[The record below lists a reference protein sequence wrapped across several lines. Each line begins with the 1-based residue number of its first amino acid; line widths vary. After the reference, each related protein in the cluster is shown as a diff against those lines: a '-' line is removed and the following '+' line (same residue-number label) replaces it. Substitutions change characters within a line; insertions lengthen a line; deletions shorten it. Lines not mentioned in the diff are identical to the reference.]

1 MQKEVTCNIC
11 SAPREIEYTEID
23 HETGKVKRV
32 KTVVGCLG
40 HEGVHPSFWNKSVGN
55 SSGGMRGLGYDD
67 YHKND
72 KPRKLIRIELPPKK
86 VKVKK
91 HVSYKERAP
100 YSRERKE
107 TQFKKRTR
115 KNSTPH
121 RPNS

>member
-1 MQKEVTCNIC
+1 MTQKEVRCNIC
-11 SAPREIEYTEID
+11 ESPREIEYQEID

-86 VKVKK
+86 VKEKK

-100 YSRERKE
+100 YFREREE
-107 TQFKKRTR
+107 TQRKKRPG
-115 KNSTPH
+115 KNRTSQ
-121 RPNS
+121 RR